1 MKYLY
6 KQTGMIV
13 ESSEELDSMFFQPVK
28 ELAQQDKEETA
39 PKKNNQK
46 NDHRN
51 CEKMR

>member
-28 ELAQQDKEETA
+28 ELAQQDPEETA
-39 PKKNNQK
+39 PKKTTRK
-46 NDHRN
+46 TTTGPA
-51 CEKMR
+51 KK

>member
-28 ELAQQDKEETA
+28 ELAQQDNCT
-39 PKKNNQK
+39 KKNNQK

>member
-28 ELAQQDKEETA
+28 ELTQQDKEETA
-39 PKKNNQK
+39 PKKTTRK
-46 NDHRN
+46 TTTGTA
-51 CEKMR
+51 KK